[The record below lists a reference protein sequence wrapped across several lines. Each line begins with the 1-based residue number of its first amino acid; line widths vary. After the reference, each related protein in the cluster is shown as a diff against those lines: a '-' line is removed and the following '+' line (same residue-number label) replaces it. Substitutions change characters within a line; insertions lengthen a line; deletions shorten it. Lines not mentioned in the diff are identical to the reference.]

1 MKTKIFTLFLLATTF
16 LFGCSKDDNKTIN
29 SETSSENTS
38 NAIVG
43 VWMVYTPDFPVSTS
57 LVFKWRVFF
66 ENRKSLSILPN
77 AGLFNYDI
85 NQEQN
90 WSVGN
95 YTFSGNNGKGRIS
108 PESQY
113 DEIYTII
120 EPNKLKIDNI
130 TYYKCLPITG
140 KKINAAYTTYANPSD
155 PDLQILPI
163 GQKPV
168 ITFLNDG
175 RFFDEG
181 VFNTYLFDGAINPI
195 AGAFG
200 FGTYEIK
207 DFSIIFKYTD
217 GTSRIRQESLNCFLS
232 TELESAN
239 SIFLHRTQL
248 NKMP

>member
-1 MKTKIFTLFLLATTF
+1 MKTKIFTLLFLATTF
-16 LFGCSKDDNKTIN
+16 LFGCSKDDDKTTN
-29 SETSSENTS
+29 PETSSETTS
-38 NAIVG
+38 NGIVG
-43 VWMVYTPDFPVSTS
+43 VWMVYTPDLPLSTN
-57 LVFKWRVFF
+57 LVYKWRVFF
-66 ENRKSLSILPN
+66 ENGKSLSNLPN

-95 YTFSGNNGKGRIS
+95 YTFSGNNGKGRIN
-108 PESQY
+108 PQSQF
-113 DEIYTII
+113 DEIYSIT

-140 KKINAAYTTYANPSD
+140 KKINAAYTTYANPND
-155 PDLQILPI
+155 PDLQTLPI

-181 VFNTYLFDGAINPI
+181 LFNTYLFDGATNPV
-195 AGAFG
+195 AGAPG
-200 FGTYEIK
+200 YGKYELK
-207 DFSIIFKYTD
+207 DFSIILKYTD
-217 GTSRIRQESLNCFLS
+217 GTQRERQESFNCFLS
-232 TELESAN
+232 GEIESS
-239 SIFLHRTQL
+239 SIVLLHRVHL